1 MKARFVVT
9 MAESAFWRDRG
20 VLVTGCSGFL
30 GGWLSAWLADAGA
43 SVVGIVRDRV
53 PESRFWREG
62 IAERITVVRGD
73 VEDGAL
79 LERVL
84 GEYEVQTVMHLAA
97 QTIVG
102 IANRNP
108 LSTFETNIRGTWRLL
123 EACRR
128 STLVREVI
136 VASSDKA
143 YGTQP
148 RLPYTEGDPLAGEH
162 PYDVSKSCA
171 DLLATSYAKSFGLPV
186 AITRCGNFYGGG
198 DLNFNRI
205 VPGTIRS
212 VIRGEP
218 PVIRSDGRLTR
229 DYLYVED
236 AVLAYVRLA
245 EALGATP
252 DLAGE
257 AFNFSNEHPLS
268 VLELARRILG
278 VMERPDLEPVVL
290 DQATN
295 EIPHQHLAAGKARAH
310 LGWEPRYTLETGLD
324 RTVAW
329 YRAHLSEAGV
339 ETARMHR
346 PGGARRVA
354 HDAGARQAQPPE
366 GIGGVAFLRRK
377 SEPRPNRDFKSV
389 HRAAR

>member
-1 MKARFVVT
+1 
-9 MAESAFWRDRG
+9 MAEPAFWRDRG

-30 GGWLSAWLADAGA
+30 GGWLTDWLVSAGA
-43 SVVGIVRDRV
+43 GVIGIVRDQV
-53 PESRFWREG
+53 AESRFWREG

-108 LSTFETNIRGTWRLL
+108 LSTFETNIGGTWRLL

-128 STLVREVI
+128 SPLVRQVI
-136 VASSDKA
+136 IASSDKA
-143 YGTQP
+143 YGSQP

-171 DLLATSYAKSFGLPV
+171 DL
-186 AITRCGNFYGGG
+186 
-198 DLNFNRI
+198 NFNRI

-212 VIRGEP
+212 VLRGESP
-218 PVIRSDGRLTR
+218 IIRSDGHLTR
-229 DYLYVED
+229 DYIYVED

-252 DLAGE
+252 TLAGE
-257 AFNFSNEHPLS
+257 AFNFSNEQPLS
-268 VLELARRILG
+268 VLELTRRILD
-278 VMERPDLEPVVL
+278 VMERPDLEPVML

-310 LGWEPRYTLETGLD
+310 LGWKPRYTLETGLE

-329 YRAHLSEAGV
+329 YRAHLSAV
-339 ETARMHR
+339 AMTADPAAQRC
-346 PGGARRVA
+346 GGGRVSTA
-354 HDAGARQAQPPE
+354 SFGSDGQDP
-366 GIGGVAFLRRK
+366 
-377 SEPRPNRDFKSV
+377 
-389 HRAAR
+389 

>member
-1 MKARFVVT
+1 MIARFVVA

-97 QTIVG
+97 Q
-102 IANRNP
+102 
-108 LSTFETNIRGTWRLL
+108 
-123 EACRR
+123 
-128 STLVREVI
+128 
-136 VASSDKA
+136 
-143 YGTQP
+143 P

-212 VIRGEP
+212 GIRG
-218 PVIRSDGRLTR
+218 G
-229 DYLYVED
+229 
-236 AVLAYVRLA
+236 
-245 EALGATP
+245 
-252 DLAGE
+252 
-257 AFNFSNEHPLS
+257 
-268 VLELARRILG
+268 
-278 VMERPDLEPVVL
+278 
-290 DQATN
+290 
-295 EIPHQHLAAGKARAH
+295 
-310 LGWEPRYTLETGLD
+310 
-324 RTVAW
+324 
-329 YRAHLSEAGV
+329 
-339 ETARMHR
+339 
-346 PGGARRVA
+346 
-354 HDAGARQAQPPE
+354 
-366 GIGGVAFLRRK
+366 
-377 SEPRPNRDFKSV
+377 
-389 HRAAR
+389 